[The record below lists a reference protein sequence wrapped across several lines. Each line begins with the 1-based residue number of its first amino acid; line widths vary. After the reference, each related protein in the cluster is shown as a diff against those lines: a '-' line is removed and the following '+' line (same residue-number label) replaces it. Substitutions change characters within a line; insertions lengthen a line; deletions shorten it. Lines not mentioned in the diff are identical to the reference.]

1 MIRHIRPKSSRLGVA
16 LSKCAGAAL
25 FLILCSPVFAV
36 LGQDVSTVQS
46 DGVHMK
52 AAVNIL
58 PGASFSVH
66 EMHAPTGTTVREFV
80 SPSGQVFGVS
90 WQGPQVPDLRQLL
103 GEHFDEYMQA
113 AQSAERTHRRVVH
126 IETGDLVF
134 ESGGHMRFLVG
145 RAYLRSKLPQ
155 GASADVIH

>member
-1 MIRHIRPKSSRLGVA
+1 
-16 LSKCAGAAL
+16 
-25 FLILCSPVFAV
+25 
-36 LGQDVSTVQS
+36 
-46 DGVHMK
+46 MK
-52 AAVNIL
+52 AAVDVL
-58 PGASFSVH
+58 PGRSFSIH
-66 EMHAPTGTTVREFV
+66 EMRAPTGTTVREFV

-103 GEHFDEYMQA
+103 GEHFEEYMQA
-113 AQSAERTHRRVVH
+113 AQNAERTRRRVVH

-145 RAYLRSKLPQ
+145 RAYLRSKLPE